1 MVGGLRSRWISPIRR
16 IGKEL
21 EQPSQREQEKDL
33 NPFWVFE
40 ELEREQGR
48 RAFRYSRPFRQHL
61 EQALGAL
68 CEPICSPALRL
79 K

>member
-1 MVGGLRSRWISPIRR
+1 MISPIRR

-48 RAFRYSRPFRQHL
+48 RAFCCSRPSINIWSRRW
-61 EQALGAL
+61 
-68 CEPICSPALRL
+68 EPCASPSAPLPCG
-79 K
+79 